1 MIFLGVT
8 PRYLAKMCFSLQFQ
22 FLFGELWYFL
32 FSGAML
38 SSYLLPLLALV
49 LGVPFAHV
57 GYAEFLGWSAAP
69 TLSAMAVILWIKK
82 QGLLRPANGKI
93 LSWEMVLFQ
102 LARWPWVVCAI
113 IDAVKCSMTKTTL
126 EWKIT
131 PRRKPINPRARCPCS
146 YRTIIIVTASS
157 TFNLLLIPTSSRQR
171 IPREPR
177 LRI

>member
-1 MIFLGVT
+1 
-8 PRYLAKMCFSLQFQ
+8 
-22 FLFGELWYFL
+22 
-32 FSGAML
+32 ML

-57 GYAEFLGWSAAP
+57 GYAEFLGWSAPP

-82 QGLLRPANGKI
+82 QGLLRPADGKI

-113 IDAVKCSMTKTTL
+113 FDAVKCSMTKTTL

-131 PRRKPINPRARCPCS
+131 PKGHADKPAIPVSMFVP
-146 YRTIIIVTASS
+146 YIIIVIASS
-157 TFNLLLIPTSSRQR
+157 IIGVAHANSPYIGGYLYLTIFNILTYVLLIATIAVCHHCENQTAN
-171 IPREPR
+171 
-177 LRI
+177 